1 MGKAGSDSNL
11 EICAVHGSEP
21 MESNSVVFLNDDF
34 SIVDKACAGRF
45 SKCKEAEV
53 IIVEPLL
60 NYSKCTN

>member
-11 EICAVHGSEP
+11 EICAVDGSEP
-21 MESNSVVFLNDDF
+21 MESNSVVVNDDF

-60 NYSKCTN
+60 NYSKRTN